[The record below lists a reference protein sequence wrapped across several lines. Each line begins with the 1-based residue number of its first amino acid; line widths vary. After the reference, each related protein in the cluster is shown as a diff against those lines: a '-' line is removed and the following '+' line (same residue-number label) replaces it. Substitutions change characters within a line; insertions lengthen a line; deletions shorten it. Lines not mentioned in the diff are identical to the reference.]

1 MSAAF
6 DTISHKILLDR
17 LEEICIADALD
28 LLKSYITNITCRTLI
43 NDLQSDEFHLKYG
56 VPQGSVLGPLLFL
69 IYLRP
74 LSLLIS
80 KFLQIK
86 FNIFADDII
95 IYLILPLNNND
106 NSSLIN
112 CINNIRNW
120 LIHNNLPLHIDK
132 TQLINISKNLTQNKC
147 SIYLI
152 DNLIV
157 EPFKTV
163 TCLGVI
169 IDEYILLDNHL
180 RFTAKKAFYY
190 FSKVKKI
197 RKLMSFHNFKMIS
210 QSYFISHLN
219 YCNFIYYGITKSNIN
234 DLDRILRIIVRM
246 IYGFKRKDHNIIT
259 ECLTSLGWLEMKNYS
274 AFKILCLTYNALNAK

>member
-1 MSAAF
+1 M
-6 DTISHKILLDR
+6 
-17 LEEICIADALD
+17 
-28 LLKSYITNITCRTLI
+28 
-43 NDLQSDEFHLKYG
+43 EFHK
-56 VPQGSVLGPLLFL
+56 VPYF
-69 IYLRP
+69 YLRP
-74 LSLLIS
+74 LSLLIY